1 MTAQLIAARVLVIA
15 GIGISVLALNW
26 DWMLGFVAGL
36 TAVSLWRYGFSLTPS
51 DSNQEV
57 GE

>member
-36 TAVSLWRYGFSLTPS
+36 TAVRLWRYGFSLTPS

>member
-1 MTAQLIAARVLVIA
+1 MTAQLIAARVLVSGAVVIA
-15 GIGISVLALNW
+15 VLALNW
-26 DWMLGFVAGL
+26 DWMIGFVGGL